1 MTPLKTGSKTDSKT
15 AVKSAQNGAHK
26 AAIRQENEEQIL
38 AAAEKVFADYG
49 FKGATTALIAEV
61 ANVPK
66 ANVHYY
72 FSTKEALYRRIM
84 EDVCDHWLEAAMT
97 FDNSADPAIILRGY
111 IEAKMD
117 LSRARPYGSRLWAH
131 EIIRGAKFSSDYIS
145 TTVKNWLDSRVV
157 VIRGWIAEGKMD
169 HIEPYS
175 LMYMIFATTQHYAD
189 FGAQIEIFNND
200 QPLSETQFAEAK
212 ENVVRIILKGVGL
225 DG

>member
-1 MTPLKTGSKTDSKT
+1 MT
-15 AVKSAQNGAHK
+15 AIKSGLNGAHK

-38 AAAEKVFADYG
+38 AAAELVFADYG
-49 FKGATTALIAEV
+49 FKGATTARIAEI

-84 EDVCDHWLEAAMT
+84 EDICDHWLEAAMT
-97 FDNSADPAIILRGY
+97 FENSSDPAEILRGY

-117 LSRARPYGSRLWAH
+117 LSRARPHGSRVWAH

-157 VIRGWIAEGKMD
+157 VINRWITEGKMD
-169 HIEPYS
+169 KVEPYS

-189 FGAQIEIFNND
+189 FARQIEIFNNN
-200 QPLSETQFAEAK
+200 QPLSDTQFAEAK

-225 DG
+225 S

>member
-1 MTPLKTGSKTDSKT
+1 MTSFKTDAKQDSHVG
-15 AVKSAQNGAHK
+15 VKPAGNGAHK

-38 AAAEKVFADYG
+38 AAAEQVFADYG
-49 FKGATTALIAEV
+49 FKGATTARIAEM

-72 FSTKEALYRRIM
+72 FSTKEVIYRRIM
-84 EDVCDHWLEAAMT
+84 EDVCDHWLQAAMT
-97 FDNSADPAIILRGY
+97 FDNSADPAVILRGY

-145 TTVKNWLDSRVV
+145 TTVKDWLDSRVV
-157 VIRGWIAEGKMD
+157 VIKGWIAEGKMD
-169 HIEPYS
+169 DIEPYS

-189 FGAQIEIFNND
+189 FGRQIEIFNND
-200 QPLSETQFAEAK
+200 QPLSNAQFVEAK

-225 DG
+225 A

>member
-1 MTPLKTGSKTDSKT
+1 MTSVKSGSKQDNQFGAKP
-15 AVKSAQNGAHK
+15 AANGAHK

-38 AAAEKVFADYG
+38 AAAERVFADYG
-49 FKGATTALIAEV
+49 FKGATTARIAEI
-61 ANVPK
+61 AKVPK

-97 FDNSADPAIILRGY
+97 FDNSADPAVILRGY

-145 TTVKNWLDSRVV
+145 TTVKDWLDTRVG

-169 HIEPYS
+169 DIEPYS

-189 FGAQIEIFNND
+189 FGRQIEIFNDN
-200 QPLSETQFAEAK
+200 QPLSEQQFAEAK

-225 DG
+225 N

>member
-1 MTPLKTGSKTDSKT
+1 MSTKPAANS
-15 AVKSAQNGAHK
+15 AHK

-38 AAAEKVFADYG
+38 AAAERVFADFG
-49 FKGATTALIAEV
+49 FKGATTARIAEI
-61 ANVPK
+61 AKVPK

-84 EDVCDHWLEAAMT
+84 EDVCDHWLEAALT
-97 FDNSADPAIILRGY
+97 FDNSSDPAFSL
-111 IEAKMD
+111 
-117 LSRARPYGSRLWAH
+117 RPYGSRLWAH

-157 VIRGWIAEGKMD
+157 VIRGWINEGKMD
-169 HIEPYS
+169 DIEPYT

-189 FGAQIEIFNND
+189 FGRQIEIFNND
-200 QPLSETQFAEAK
+200 KPLSDAQFAEAK

-225 DG
+225 A

>member
-1 MTPLKTGSKTDSKT
+1 MTSFKTDAKQDRH
-15 AVKSAQNGAHK
+15 VGIKSAGNGAHK

-38 AAAEKVFADYG
+38 AAAEQVFADYG
-49 FKGATTALIAEV
+49 FKGATTARIAEM

-72 FSTKEALYRRIM
+72 FSTKEVIYRRIM
-84 EDVCDHWLEAAMT
+84 EDVCDHWLQAAMT
-97 FDNSADPAIILRGY
+97 FDNSADPAVILRGY

-145 TTVKNWLDSRVV
+145 TTVKDWLDSRVV
-157 VIRGWIAEGKMD
+157 VIKGWIAEGKMD
-169 HIEPYS
+169 DIEPYS

-189 FGAQIEIFNND
+189 FGRQIEIFNDNR
-200 QPLSETQFAEAK
+200 PLSEEQFAEAK

-225 DG
+225 R